1 MYSFLRRYFML
12 FLILLLFILAGG
24 IFAVITVENLSTSV
38 HLILFGWQTPE
49 LPVGLLILAAFLLG
63 ALLLYVVSFLS
74 AWGDKSELRELH
86 KRMSELEQQQTMQ
99 QRPPVAQPP
108 MSPMHTNT
116 STLQMP
122 GMFTPPK
129 Y

>member
-1 MYSFLRRYFML
+1 ML
-12 FLILLLFILAGG
+12 LFILLLFILAGG
-24 IFAVITVENLSTSV
+24 IFAVITVENLMTSV

-49 LPVGLLILAAFLLG
+49 LPVGLLVVSAFLLG
-63 ALLLYVVSFLS
+63 ALLLYIVSFLS
-74 AWGDKSELRELH
+74 AWSDKRALKELR
-86 KRMSELEQQQTMQ
+86 KRVGELEQQQTLQ
-99 QRPPVAQPP
+99 QRPAAAPP
-108 MSPMHTNT
+108 SMPPLHSNT

>member
-1 MYSFLRRYFML
+1 ML
-12 FLILLLFILAGG
+12 LFILLLFVLAGG
-24 IFAVITVENLSTSV
+24 IFAVITVENLTTSV

-49 LPVGLLILAAFLLG
+49 LPVGLLVVSAFLLG
-63 ALLLYVVSFLS
+63 ALLLYIVSFLS
-74 AWGDKSELRELH
+74 AWSDKRELNELR
-86 KRMSELEQQQTMQ
+86 KRVSELEQQQAMQ
-99 QRPPVAQPP
+99 QRPVSVPP
-108 MSPMHTNT
+108 SMPPIHSNT

>member
-1 MYSFLRRYFML
+1 ML
-12 FLILLLFILAGG
+12 LFILLLFVLAGG
-24 IFAVITVENLSTSV
+24 IFAVITVENLTTSV

-49 LPVGLLILAAFLLG
+49 LPVGLLVVSAFLLG
-63 ALLLYVVSFLS
+63 ALVLYVVSFLS
-74 AWGDKSELRELH
+74 AWSDKRALKVLR
-86 KRMSELEQQQTMQ
+86 KQVSELEQQQQTMQ
-99 QRPPVAQPP
+99 QRPAAVPPP
-108 MSPMHTNT
+108 MPPLHSNT